1 MGYPRTTLETKV
13 AMVTGAS
20 SGIGEA
26 TARRLAQ
33 EGCGKL
39 ILIARRGD
47 RLDALRVELEKE
59 HAVRCLCLTI
69 DLANELERV
78 HKLPE
83 ELPPDFAEVDIL
95 INCAG
100 LALGKEAAYQITLF
114 NLTRVVMTNG
124 IRALCPCL
132 LLRRSYD
139 NAPELPVCALRRKR
153 CAGSVFLSCAAAA
166 SRPRLT

>member
-1 MGYPRTTLETKV
+1 MALYARTTLSDKT

-39 ILIARRGD
+39 VLLARRGD
-47 RLDALRVELEKE
+47 RLDALRAELETE
-59 HAVRCLCLTI
+59 HGARCLCVTI
-69 DLANELERV
+69 DLAEELERV
-78 HKLPE
+78 HKLPQ

-100 LALGKEAAYQITLF
+100 LALGKEAADAITPS
-114 NLTRVVMTNG
+114 NLTRVLMTNG
-124 IRALCPCL
+124 ARA
-132 LLRRSYD
+132 
-139 NAPELPVCALRRKR
+139 R
-153 CAGSVFLSCAAAA
+153 CCAAPRGR
-166 SRPRLT
+166 SRLRLA

>member
-1 MGYPRTTLETKV
+1 MPYARTNLETQV
-13 AMVTGAS
+13 SLVTGAS

-47 RLDALRVELEKE
+47 RLDALRAELETE
-59 HAVRCLCLTI
+59 HAVRCLCITI

-78 HKLPE
+78 YKLPQ

-100 LALGKEAAYQITLF
+100 LALGKEAADQITLT
-114 NLTRVVMTNG
+114 NLTRVLMTNG
-124 IRALCPCL
+124 ARALRNGFPGT
-132 LLRRSYD
+132 RR
-139 NAPELPVCALRRKR
+139 
-153 CAGSVFLSCAAAA
+153 GH
-166 SRPRLT
+166 SRPRVI